1 MKTGIVSGCF
11 DWTTPAHIRLFELA
25 REHCDV
31 LHVLMG
37 CDKTVEYWKGKGR
50 PLIPY
55 RDRRYQVMCCKFVN
69 GLILK
74 LEKHA
79 TANNQENLIVAV
91 KPKIYVEGVDATD
104 TFIGEYLER
113 HNVERITVN
122 TRLPHLQ
129 EYLDKYT
136 QGYIDTEME
145 AAQDLQR
152 IAGL

>member
-11 DWTTPAHIRLFELA
+11 DWTTPAHIRLFQLA

-37 CDKTVEYWKGKGR
+37 CDDTVEYWKGKGR

-55 RDRRYQVMCCKFVN
+55 HDRRYQVLSCNYVN
-69 GLILK
+69 GVVLMLK
-74 LEKHA
+74 KHA
-79 TANNQENLIVAV
+79 TENNQETLIRALTPDV
-91 KPKIYVEGVDATD
+91 YVEGIDATD
-104 TFIGEYLER
+104 TFIGEYLEK
-113 HNVERITVN
+113 HNVKRITVN
-122 TRLPHLQ
+122 TDKPHLQ

-136 QGYIDTEME
+136 EIHLNSEIQS
-145 AAQDLQR
+145 AKDLQR